1 MMPCGIWMWPV
12 GLVIFGLFVIGVAV
26 LIMWLV
32 RQLTISQASRADSA
46 EEILRRR
53 FAAGEI
59 SQADYEQAKRAL
71 GLR

>member
-1 MMPCGIWMWPV
+1 MPCGLWVWPV

-26 LIMWLV
+26 LIVWLV
-32 RQLTISQASRADSA
+32 WQLTVSKASRADSA

-59 SQADYEQAKRAL
+59 SQADYDQAKRTL